1 MPFSSLAAGASVV
14 RTSSNTGGLG
24 GVILHR
30 HVEKQAGQHIQH
42 IRIAS
47 VKAALSTTK
56 CDGRKTPYIQIT
68 DETHLWRLRA
78 SLMEFFTTRQL
89 LLAGRGEEASG
100 SSMLGSL

>member
-14 RTSSNTGGLG
+14 RASSNTGGLG

-30 HVEKQAGQHIQH
+30 HVEKQAGQH